1 MEAAD
6 MTVDTQSQFK
16 AGKPVPL
23 MASWLFPSVKDILFL
38 TLFFSPL
45 LAENTS
51 LLGDS
56 DTGWHIRN
64 GEQILRTWTLPRS
77 DYFSYT
83 AHGKEWFAWEWLA
96 DVIMGSAHRLA
107 GLNGV
112 VFLGQ
117 LLFALTFT
125 LLFSWTL
132 RKGSNLFVS
141 IVCCGLAT
149 LASSVHWLARPHLFT
164 MLILL
169 VWYMLVERLQTEG
182 SGRWMWNLPLIM
194 WFWTNLH
201 GGFVVGLVLL
211 LIYAFGNLLAGFTL
225 KDATTK
231 KADYDRA
238 KLFGRVTLICGAAS
252 LINPY
257 GPKLYQ
263 HIFHSYVTSGFL
275 VDIVTEFMSP
285 NFHMPPVKYFELLL
299 LGTILIFGVSY
310 RRLTFTELGLLV
322 FWTHLALF
330 SARHIPLYT
339 LIVAPILSRHLSL
352 YLQSVMSDS
361 AVPSWVARGAA
372 AVSRYSGNFVNLE
385 NQFRRHLSP
394 VLFVLIVAAI
404 CLNDGRLFG
413 KKVLNADFPKQN
425 FPVDAARFIEGR
437 GLKGNAYTMDQWG
450 GYLIYRLFPTYKT
463 FLDGRSDMYGEE
475 LIKEYLKLLNAEYEW
490 KQLVEKYRIEWVLL
504 PVKNPLASVLKES
517 SQWRVIYDDQV
528 SIIFVKTGKMA

>member
-1 MEAAD
+1 MKVTDMAIDSPAQSKAD
-6 MTVDTQSQFK
+6 T
-16 AGKPVPL
+16 PVS
-23 MASWLFPSVKDILFL
+23 MIASWLFPSVKDILFL

-83 AHGKEWFAWEWLA
+83 AYGKEWFAWEWLA
-96 DVIMGSAHRLA
+96 DVVMGGAHHLA

-112 VFLGQ
+112 VFVGQ

-149 LASSVHWLARPHLFT
+149 LASSLHWLARPHLFT

-169 VWYMLVERLQTEG
+169 VWYILVERLQTEG
-182 SGRWMWNLPLIM
+182 PGRWTWSFPIIILV
-194 WFWTNLH
+194 WTNLH

-211 LIYAFGNLLAGFTL
+211 LIYALGNWLTGLFSQDGQA
-225 KDATTK
+225 KH
-231 KADYDRA
+231 ADYDRA
-238 KLFGRVTLICGAAS
+238 RLFARTALICGLAS

-257 GPKLYQ
+257 GPKLYR

-275 VDIVTEFMSP
+275 VDIVTEFLSP
-285 NFHMPPVKYFELLL
+285 NFHMPPVRFFELLL
-299 LGTILIFGVSY
+299 LGTIFVFGAS
-310 RRLTFTELGLLV
+310 RKRLTFIEIGLLV

-339 LIVAPILSRHLSL
+339 LVVTPILCRHLSMYVDGL
-352 YLQSVMSDS
+352 TLG
-361 AVPSWVARGAA
+361 VPSWVSKS
-372 AVSRYSGNFVNLE
+372 AVAVTRYSSHFLNFE
-385 NQFRRHLSP
+385 AQFRRHLFP
-394 VLFVLIVAAI
+394 VILVAIVGAI
-404 CLNDGRLFG
+404 CLNQGRLFG
-413 KKVLNADFPKQN
+413 QKVLDADFPKKN

-450 GYLIYRLFPTYKT
+450 GYLVYRLFPNYKT

-475 LIKEYLKLLNAEYEW
+475 LIKEYLKLLNAEYQW
-490 KQLVEKYRIEWVLL
+490 KQLVDKYNIEWILL
-504 PVKNPLASVLKES
+504 PVQNPLASVLKES
-517 SQWRVIYDDQV
+517 SRWKVIYDDQV
-528 SIIFVKTGKMA
+528 SIIFVKSDRAQ